1 MKGPWAIAGCLRV
14 WNLTNTSTL
23 SSSSGLVHHCLKYFH
38 NEWPSV
44 WIFPVLK
51 YLMLFP
57 SVSPAVMITVSF
69 VLGEPFEAINLRVT
83 PINCLRLEKK
93 QPLWRGSHS
102 TFSLS
107 IFPRKEQTL
116 SLSIAFGWKMPQGV
130 VIQHKCYENEDSHWN
145 PSSHKVFP
153 LNLRAYNYL
162 YLHTCMFIFQ

>member
-1 MKGPWAIAGCLRV
+1 MSHCWLLESLELNQHIHSQFILRISAS
-14 WNLTNTSTL
+14 LF
-23 SSSSGLVHHCLKYFH
+23 K
-38 NEWPSV
+38 
-44 WIFPVLK
+44 IFPQWMAFCVN
-51 YLMLFP
+51 FP
-57 SVSPAVMITVSF
+57 CVEVFDVISFCVSGCDDHSHCF